1 MEFQHKIAILALW
14 SVLLCTAIVG
24 EPDLNNFYPGIDGWA
39 AVSDNEI
46 DFCKKYGGSVEA
58 GVNAGATSS
67 IPIALSQ
74 LTMTIQA
81 DKERFEIE
89 GVVDYLY
96 QVSWYIEPV
105 AGQQDFEIVLI
116 GEGED
121 DLEIE
126 RDVAFPDAPGINFYA
141 EYLTENF
148 THAKIVSGNDFLQ
161 VPIIYPDDRGAPL
174 I

>member
-1 MEFQHKIAILALW
+1 MLAVLAL
-14 SVLLCTAIVG
+14 LLATTIVA

-39 AVSDNEI
+39 AVSDSEI

-58 GVNAGATSS
+58 GINAGATSS

-81 DKERFEIE
+81 DRERFEIE

-105 AGQQDFEIVLI
+105 AGQQDFEIVLV
-116 GEGED
+116 GPGKT
-121 DLEIE
+121 LEID
-126 RDVAFPDAPGINFYA
+126 RDVAFPDAPGINFYT
-141 EYLTENF
+141 EYLEDDF
-148 THAKIVSGNDFLQ
+148 THAKIVSGSDFLQ
-161 VPIIYPDDRGAPL
+161 VPIVKSNEDD
-174 I
+174 